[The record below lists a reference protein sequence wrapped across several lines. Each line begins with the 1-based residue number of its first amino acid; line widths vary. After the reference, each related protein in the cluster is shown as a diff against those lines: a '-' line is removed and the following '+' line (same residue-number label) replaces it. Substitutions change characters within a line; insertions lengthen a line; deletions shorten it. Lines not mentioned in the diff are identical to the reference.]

1 VAVDGPDD
9 LEAAFSRTAEQR
21 ADALLLF
28 QSPMF
33 YAQRRRIVDLATMHR
48 LPLMAMDREF
58 ADLGGL
64 ISYGASI
71 FDLVRRSAI
80 YVDKIIKGA
89 KPAELPVEQPTT
101 FELVINLTAAR
112 TLGVTIS
119 PTLLAIADEVI
130 E

>member
-1 VAVDGPDD
+1 
-9 LEAAFSRTAEQR
+9 
-21 ADALLLF
+21 
-28 QSPMF
+28 
-33 YAQRRRIVDLATMHR
+33 
-48 LPLMAMDREF
+48 MAMDREF